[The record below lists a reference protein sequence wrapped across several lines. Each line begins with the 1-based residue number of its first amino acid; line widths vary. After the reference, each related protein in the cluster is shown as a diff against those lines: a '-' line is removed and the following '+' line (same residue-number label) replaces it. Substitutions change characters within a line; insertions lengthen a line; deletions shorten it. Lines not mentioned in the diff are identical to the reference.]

1 MDVFEPQGALQL
13 YVESLQPSGFGDLAV
28 RFEQLKARLSAEGLF
43 DAARKRPLPDR
54 PAVIAVVTSPTGA
67 VWRDVCNVLAR
78 RWPLARVVLVACK
91 VQGEAAPASI
101 VSALRRLERWIG
113 EAEADGR
120 PGDAPAVTIL
130 ARGGGSLEDLW
141 SFNDERVVRAIV
153 AHPVPV
159 VCGVGHEVDV
169 TLADFAADVRA
180 PTPSAAAELVVPD
193 RADALTSLRAR
204 RRRLDDLVRGGLAA
218 AGREVAA
225 ERRLLDRLDPAV
237 RLAESRERAGP
248 APRPRHPRDAR
259 PGRRRARRRGARR
272 RPPARPR
279 GDPHREVE
287 GRARRPVAPRWPRSV
302 PRRPSSAAT
311 PSSGAGTTT
320 RSSASRTKRRPGPG
334 CAWTSRAATWRRPS
348 TTPRPRVEAPRV
360 SFVPMTTEPAAT
372 TAPATLALPDAATL
386 TFDEA
391 LAELQRTVAELEAGG
406 QPLERTIALYERG
419 VALHERC
426 STLLADAELR
436 VQQLV
441 ARAGGALAAVDV
453 RPEDAAEE

>member
-1 MDVFEPQGALQL
+1 M
-13 YVESLQPSGFGDLAV
+13 
-28 RFEQLKARLSAEGLF
+28 
-43 DAARKRPLPDR
+43 
-54 PAVIAVVTSPTGA
+54 IAVVTSPTGA

-78 RWPLARVVLVACK
+78 RWPLARVVLVACQ

-193 RADALTSLRAR
+193 RADALAALRAR

-237 RLAESRERAGP
+237 RLAELRERAGLLLDR
-248 APRPRHPRDAR
+248 ATRATLAA
-259 PGRRRARRRGARR
+259 GRRCPRRRGARR

-279 GDPHREVE
+279 GDPHRPVE
-287 GRARRPVAPRWPRSV
+287 GRARCERVRARGPRSPGD
-302 PRRPSSAAT
+302 PRARLRHRPR
-311 PSSGAGTTT
+311 AGMTA
-320 RSSASRTKRRPGPG
+320 RSSASRAKHPPGPG
-334 CAWTSRAATWRRPS
+334 SAWTSRAAIWRRPS

-372 TAPATLALPDAATL
+372 TAPATPALPDAGTL